1 MQNQKNIHDFSKNKE
16 FSLKISKNKLHIS
29 FFYAKMVLTHEKES
43 RVSSFRLKPECISR
57 FSGRMEFNMMYTN
70 NDKMQPD
77 ALNEILALRPEG
89 ADNASL
95 PVENLESRMKGALIG
110 RFAGCM
116 LGIPVEMYSVARMQA
131 LALENDMAFPPVNY
145 WTGTDNPDKIHYRV
159 NKRTEYL
166 LQNIDKV
173 AVDDDIT
180 YVILNM
186 LLLEK
191 YGKNYTLNDV
201 AQIWLDILP
210 YACTAEAE
218 ALEQLK
224 CGTRPEHAARFN
236 EFVEWIGAAIRAD
249 AFGYAAP
256 GDPATAAKM
265 SYNDAYLTHRKNGI
279 YGEMFCAAAVAAA
292 FTAKTP
298 LDAVK
303 EGMKQIPK
311 DSELYKELEW
321 ALSYEGK
328 LTNYIRARQLLDE
341 RFPEMNPVHTINNM
355 CAIVFAL
362 ILGGNDYTK
371 CISDCVAIG
380 LDNDCTGAT
389 VGSIAG
395 ACLGFEAIPSYWYE
409 NFNNRV
415 RTYLI
420 DNEEFALDDVI
431 NRFLALAKN

>member
-1 MQNQKNIHDFSKNKE
+1 MYVIGLTNLSEK
-16 FSLKISKNKLHIS
+16 KIN
-29 FFYAKMVLTHEKES
+29 AV
-43 RVSSFRLKPECISR
+43 PN
-57 FSGRMEFNMMYTN
+57 GRTETIMYIN
-70 NDKMQPD
+70 NDTLQPD
-77 ALNEILALRPEG
+77 KLAEILALRPEG
-89 ADNASL
+89 ATDAKKT
-95 PVENLESRMKGALIG
+95 VDNLESRMKGALIG

-116 LGIPVEMYSVARMQA
+116 LGIPVEMYSVADMQA
-131 LALENDMAFPPVNY
+131 IALENDMAFPPVNY

-159 NKRTEYL
+159 NKRTDYL

-191 YGKNYTLNDV
+191 YGKNYTLDDI
-201 AQIWLDILP
+201 AQIWKDILP
-210 YACTAEAE
+210 YACTAEEE
-218 ALEQLK
+218 ALAQLQA
-224 CGTRPEHAARFN
+224 GTKPEWAANFN
-236 EFVEWIGAAIRAD
+236 NYVEWIGAAIRAD

-256 GDPATAAKM
+256 GDPEAAAKM
-265 SYNDAYLTHRKNGI
+265 SYNDAFLTHRKNGI

-311 DSELYKELEW
+311 ECELYKELEW

-328 LTNYIRARQLLDE
+328 ITNYIRARQLLDQ
-341 RFPEMNPVHTINNM
+341 RFRRMHPVHTINNM

-395 ACLGFEAIPSYWYE
+395 ACLGIEAIPSYWYE
-409 NFNNRV
+409 NFNNTV
-415 RTYLI
+415 KTYLI
-420 DNEEFALDDVI
+420 GHETLALDDVI
-431 NRFLALAKN
+431 ARFMKLATN

>member
-1 MQNQKNIHDFSKNKE
+1 
-16 FSLKISKNKLHIS
+16 
-29 FFYAKMVLTHEKES
+29 
-43 RVSSFRLKPECISR
+43 
-57 FSGRMEFNMMYTN
+57 METLMYVN
-70 NDKMQPD
+70 NDILQPD
-77 ALNEILALRPEG
+77 KLDKILALRPEG
-89 ADNASL
+89 ASTA
-95 PVENLESRMKGALIG
+95 PIAVTNLESRMKGALIG

-116 LGIPVEMYSVARMQA
+116 LGIPVEMYSVANMQA
-131 LALENDMAFPPVNY
+131 IALESGMAFPPVNY
-145 WTGTDNPDKIHYRV
+145 WTGTDNPNKIHYRV
-159 NKRTEYL
+159 NKRTDYL

-191 YGKNYTLNDV
+191 YGKNYTLNDI
-201 AQIWLDILP
+201 AELWLDILP
-210 YACTAEAE
+210 YACTAEEE

-224 CGTRPEHAARFN
+224 AGTRPECAANFN
-236 EFVEWIGAAIRAD
+236 EYVEWIGAAIRAD
-249 AFGYAAP
+249 AFGYAEP
-256 GDPATAAKM
+256 GNPEAAAKLC
-265 SYNDAYLTHRKNGI
+265 YNDAYLTHRKNGI

-311 DSELYKELEW
+311 DCELYKELEW

-341 RFPEMNPVHTINNM
+341 RFPEMHPVHTINNM

-409 NFNNRV
+409 KFNNTV
-415 RTYLI
+415 KTYLI
-420 DNEEFALDDVI
+420 GHETLALDNVI
-431 NRFLALAKN
+431 ERFLKLANN

>member
-1 MQNQKNIHDFSKNKE
+1 MKRLTFSKKFQKTNCKSSSNVVKCVYVIGLTNLSE
-16 FSLKISKNKLHIS
+16 KKIN
-29 FFYAKMVLTHEKES
+29 AV
-43 RVSSFRLKPECISR
+43 PN
-57 FSGRMEFNMMYTN
+57 GRTETIMYIN
-70 NDKMQPD
+70 NDTLQPD
-77 ALNEILALRPEG
+77 KLAEILALRPEG
-89 ADNASL
+89 ATDAKKT
-95 PVENLESRMKGALIG
+95 VDNLESRMKGALIG

-116 LGIPVEMYSVARMQA
+116 LGIPVEMYSVADMQA
-131 LALENDMAFPPVNY
+131 IALENDMAFPPVNY
-145 WTGTDNPDKIHYRV
+145 WTGTDNPEKIHYRV
-159 NKRTEYL
+159 NKRTDYL

-191 YGKNYTLNDV
+191 YGKNYTLDDI
-201 AQIWLDILP
+201 AQIWKDILP
-210 YACTAEAE
+210 YACTAEEE
-218 ALEQLK
+218 ALAQLQA
-224 CGTRPEHAARFN
+224 GTKPEWAANFN
-236 EFVEWIGAAIRAD
+236 NYVEWIGAAIRAD

-256 GDPATAAKM
+256 GDPEAAAKM
-265 SYNDAYLTHRKNGI
+265 SYNDAFLTHRKNGI

-311 DSELYKELEW
+311 ECELYKELEW

-328 LTNYIRARQLLDE
+328 ITNYIRARQLLDQ
-341 RFPEMNPVHTINNM
+341 RFRRMHPVHTINNM

-395 ACLGFEAIPSYWYE
+395 ACLGIEAIPSYWYE
-409 NFNNRV
+409 NFNNTV
-415 RTYLI
+415 KTYLI
-420 DNEEFALDDVI
+420 GHETLALDDVI
-431 NRFLALAKN
+431 ARFMNLATN

>member
-1 MQNQKNIHDFSKNKE
+1 MKRLTFSKKFQKTTCKSSSNVVKCVYVIGLTNLSE
-16 FSLKISKNKLHIS
+16 KKIN
-29 FFYAKMVLTHEKES
+29 AV
-43 RVSSFRLKPECISR
+43 PN
-57 FSGRMEFNMMYTN
+57 GRTETIMYIN
-70 NDKMQPD
+70 NDTLQPD
-77 ALNEILALRPEG
+77 KLAEILALRPEG
-89 ADNASL
+89 ATDAKKT
-95 PVENLESRMKGALIG
+95 VDNLESRMKGALIG

-116 LGIPVEMYSVARMQA
+116 LGIPVEMYSVADMQA
-131 LALENDMAFPPVNY
+131 IALENDMAFPPVNY
-145 WTGTDNPDKIHYRV
+145 WTGTDNPEKIHYRV
-159 NKRTEYL
+159 NKRTDYL

-191 YGKNYTLNDV
+191 YGKNYTLDDI
-201 AQIWLDILP
+201 AQIWKDILP
-210 YACTAEAE
+210 YACTAEEE
-218 ALEQLK
+218 ALAQLQA
-224 CGTRPEHAARFN
+224 GTKPEWAANFN
-236 EFVEWIGAAIRAD
+236 NYVEWIGAAIRAD

-256 GDPATAAKM
+256 GDPEAAAKM
-265 SYNDAYLTHRKNGI
+265 SYNDAFLTHRKNGI

-311 DSELYKELEW
+311 ECELYKELEW

-328 LTNYIRARQLLDE
+328 ITNYIRARQLLDQ
-341 RFPEMNPVHTINNM
+341 RFRRMHPVHTINNM

-395 ACLGFEAIPSYWYE
+395 ACLGIEAIPYYWYE
-409 NFNNRV
+409 NFNNTV
-415 RTYLI
+415 KTYLI
-420 DNEEFALDDVI
+420 GHETLALDDVI
-431 NRFLALAKN
+431 ARFMNLATN

>member
-1 MQNQKNIHDFSKNKE
+1 
-16 FSLKISKNKLHIS
+16 
-29 FFYAKMVLTHEKES
+29 
-43 RVSSFRLKPECISR
+43 
-57 FSGRMEFNMMYTN
+57 MYTN
-70 NDKMQPD
+70 NDLKQPD
-77 ALNEILALRPEG
+77 KLEDILALRPEG
-89 ADNASL
+89 ADKA
-95 PVENLESRMKGALIG
+95 PAAVENLESRMKGALIG

-116 LGIPVEMYSVARMQA
+116 LGIPVEMYSVADMQA
-131 LALENDMAFPPVNY
+131 IAIDSGMQFPPVNY
-145 WTGTDNPDKIHYRV
+145 WTGTDNPEKIHYRV
-159 NKRTEYL
+159 NKRTDYL

-191 YGKNYTLNDV
+191 YGKNYTLKDI
-201 AQIWLDILP
+201 ADLWLEILP
-210 YACTAEAE
+210 YACTAEEE

-224 CGTRPEHAARFN
+224 AGTRPECAANFN
-236 EFVEWIGAAIRAD
+236 NYVEWIGAAIRAD

-256 GDPATAAKM
+256 GDPETAAKM

-298 LDAVK
+298 LDAVR

-311 DSELYKELEW
+311 ESELYQALEW

-328 LTNYIRARQLLDE
+328 ITNYIRARQLLDE
-341 RFPEMNPVHTINNM
+341 KFRRMHPVHTINNM

-395 ACLGFEAIPSYWYE
+395 ACLGFDAIPSYWYE
-409 NFNNRV
+409 NFNNTV
-415 RTYLI
+415 KTYLTGH
-420 DNEEFALDDVI
+420 ETLALDDVI
-431 NRFLALAKN
+431 DRFMKLAQA

>member
-1 MQNQKNIHDFSKNKE
+1 MVKYNQYHFEKTP
-16 FSLKISKNKLHIS
+16 LKT
-29 FFYAKMVLTHEKES
+29 AE
-43 RVSSFRLKPECISR
+43 RR
-57 FSGRMEFNMMYTN
+57 FTMYIN
-70 NDKMQPD
+70 NDQLQPD
-77 ALNEILALRPEG
+77 TLNEILALRPEG
-89 ADNASL
+89 ADTPAKA
-95 PVENLESRMKGALIG
+95 VENLESRMKGALIG

-116 LGIPVEMYSVARMQA
+116 LGIPVEMYSVANMQA
-131 LALENDMAFPPVNY
+131 IALENNMAFPPTNY
-145 WTGTDNPDKIHYRV
+145 WTGTDNPEKIHYRV
-159 NKRTEYL
+159 NKRTDYL

-191 YGKNYTLNDV
+191 YGKNYTVDDIGKL
-201 AQIWLDILP
+201 WLDILP
-210 YACTAEAE
+210 YACTAEEE

-224 CGTRPEHAARFN
+224 AGTRAECAANFN
-236 EFVEWIGAAIRAD
+236 RYVEWIGAAIRAD
-249 AFGYAAP
+249 AFGYAEP
-256 GDPATAAKM
+256 GNPEAAAKL
-265 SYNDAYLTHRKNGI
+265 SYNDAYLSHRKNGI

-328 LTNYIRARQLLDE
+328 ITNYIRARQLLDE
-341 RFPEMNPVHTINNM
+341 RFPKMHPVHTINNM

-395 ACLGFEAIPSYWYE
+395 ACLGIEAIPAYWYE
-409 NFNNRV
+409 NFNNTV
-415 RTYLI
+415 KTYLI
-420 DNEEFALDDVI
+420 DHEYLALDDVI
-431 NRFLALAKN
+431 ARFIKLANT

>member
-1 MQNQKNIHDFSKNKE
+1 MVKCVYVIGLPNLSEK
-16 FSLKISKNKLHIS
+16 KI
-29 FFYAKMVLTHEKES
+29 YAV
-43 RVSSFRLKPECISR
+43 PN
-57 FSGRMEFNMMYTN
+57 GRTETIMYIN
-70 NDKMQPD
+70 NDTLQPD
-77 ALNEILALRPEG
+77 KLAEILALRPEG
-89 ADNASL
+89 ATDAKKTVNT
-95 PVENLESRMKGALIG
+95 LESRMKGALIG

-116 LGIPVEMYSVARMQA
+116 LGIPVEMYSVADMQA
-131 LALENDMAFPPVNY
+131 IALENDMAFPPVNY

-159 NKRTEYL
+159 NKRTDYL

-191 YGKNYTLNDV
+191 YGKNYTLDDI
-201 AQIWLDILP
+201 AQIWKDILP
-210 YACTAEAE
+210 YACTAEEE
-218 ALEQLK
+218 ALAQLQA
-224 CGTRPEHAARFN
+224 GTKPELAANFN
-236 EFVEWIGAAIRAD
+236 NYVEWIGAAIRAD

-256 GDPATAAKM
+256 GDPEAAAKM
-265 SYNDAYLTHRKNGI
+265 SYNDAFLTHRKNGI

-311 DSELYKELEW
+311 ECELYKELEW

-328 LTNYIRARQLLDE
+328 LTNYIRARQLLDQ
-341 RFPEMNPVHTINNM
+341 RFRRMHPVHTINNM

-395 ACLGFEAIPSYWYE
+395 ACLGIEAIPSYWYE
-409 NFNNRV
+409 NFNNTV
-415 RTYLI
+415 KTYLI
-420 DNEEFALDDVI
+420 GHETLALDDVI
-431 NRFLALAKN
+431 ARFMKLATN

>member
-1 MQNQKNIHDFSKNKE
+1 MKRLTFSKKFQKTNCKSSSNVVKCVYVIGLTNLSE
-16 FSLKISKNKLHIS
+16 KKIN
-29 FFYAKMVLTHEKES
+29 AV
-43 RVSSFRLKPECISR
+43 PN
-57 FSGRMEFNMMYTN
+57 GRTETIMYIN
-70 NDKMQPD
+70 NDTLQPD
-77 ALNEILALRPEG
+77 KLAEILALRPEG
-89 ADNASL
+89 ATDAKKT
-95 PVENLESRMKGALIG
+95 VDNLESRMKGALIG

-116 LGIPVEMYSVARMQA
+116 LGIPVEMYSVADMQA
-131 LALENDMAFPPVNY
+131 IALENDMAFPPVNY
-145 WTGTDNPDKIHYRV
+145 WTGTDNPEKIHYRV
-159 NKRTEYL
+159 NKRTDYL

-191 YGKNYTLNDV
+191 YGKNYTLDDI
-201 AQIWLDILP
+201 AQIWKDILP
-210 YACTAEAE
+210 YACTAEEE
-218 ALEQLK
+218 ALAQLQA
-224 CGTRPEHAARFN
+224 GTKPEWAANFN
-236 EFVEWIGAAIRAD
+236 NYVEWIGAAIRAD

-256 GDPATAAKM
+256 GDPEAAAKM
-265 SYNDAYLTHRKNGI
+265 SYNDAFLTHRKNGI

-311 DSELYKELEW
+311 ECELYKELEW

-328 LTNYIRARQLLDE
+328 ITNYIRARQLLDQ
-341 RFPEMNPVHTINNM
+341 RFRRMHPVHTINNM

-395 ACLGFEAIPSYWYE
+395 ACLGIEAIPSYWYE
-409 NFNNRV
+409 NFNNTV
-415 RTYLI
+415 KTYLI
-420 DNEEFALDDVI
+420 GHETLALDDVI
-431 NRFLALAKN
+431 ARFMKLATN

>member
-1 MQNQKNIHDFSKNKE
+1 
-16 FSLKISKNKLHIS
+16 
-29 FFYAKMVLTHEKES
+29 
-43 RVSSFRLKPECISR
+43 
-57 FSGRMEFNMMYTN
+57 MYRN
-70 NDKMQPD
+70 NDQLQPD
-77 ALNEILALRPEG
+77 ALSEILALRPEG
-89 ADNASL
+89 ADAAPVL
-95 PVENLESRMKGALIG
+95 VENLENRMKGALIG
-110 RFAGCM
+110 RFVGCM

-131 LALENDMAFPPVNY
+131 IAMENGMAFPPVNY
-145 WTGTDNPDKIHYRV
+145 WTGTDNPNKIHYRV

-191 YGKNYTLNDV
+191 YGKNYTLNDI
-201 AQIWLDILP
+201 AELWLDILP
-210 YACTAEAE
+210 YACTAEEE

-224 CGTRPEHAARFN
+224 AGTRPDSAARFN

-256 GDPATAAKM
+256 GDPAKAAVM
-265 SYNDAYLTHRKNGI
+265 SYNDAFLTHRKNGI

-311 DSELYKELEW
+311 DSDLYKELKW

-341 RFPEMNPVHTINNM
+341 HFEDMSPIHTINNM
-355 CAIVFAL
+355 CAVVFAL

-395 ACLGFEAIPSYWYE
+395 ACLGFDAIPEYWYQ

-420 DNEEFALDDVI
+420 GHEELALDDVI
-431 NRFLALAKN
+431 NRFLVLAKN

>member
-1 MQNQKNIHDFSKNKE
+1 
-16 FSLKISKNKLHIS
+16 
-29 FFYAKMVLTHEKES
+29 
-43 RVSSFRLKPECISR
+43 
-57 FSGRMEFNMMYTN
+57 MYRN
-70 NDKMQPD
+70 NDVLQPD
-77 ALNEILALRPEG
+77 ALEEILALRPEG
-89 ADNASL
+89 ADTA
-95 PVENLESRMKGALIG
+95 PVAVEDLENHMKGALIG

-116 LGIPVEMYSVARMQA
+116 LGIPVELYSVARMQA
-131 LALENDMAFPPVNY
+131 VALESNMAFPPVNY
-145 WTGTDNPDKIHYRV
+145 WTGTDNPNKIHYRV

-201 AQIWLDILP
+201 AELWLDILP
-210 YACTAEAE
+210 YACTAEDE
-218 ALEQLK
+218 ALTQLQ

-236 EFVEWIGAAIRAD
+236 EYVEWIGAAIRAD

-279 YGEMFCAAAVAAA
+279 YGEMFCAASVAAA

-311 DSELYKELEW
+311 ESDLYKDLEW

-328 LTNYIRARQLLDE
+328 ITNYLRARQLIDE
-341 RFPEMNPVHTINNM
+341 HFEDMNPIHTNNNM

-395 ACLGFEAIPSYWYE
+395 ACLGFDAIPEYWYK
-409 NFNNRV
+409 NFNNKV
-415 RTYLI
+415 CTYLI
-420 DNEEFALDDVI
+420 GHEELALDDVI
-431 NRFLALAKN
+431 NRFLALAQK